1 MDGTENLFLTARRF
15 YRADSDWTVAS
26 GQWQQTAG
34 SSQRSV
40 GSVGLYDY
48 VGSGNYTHDV
58 ITGTHWENGLSLDV
72 QSAQVTGTYGVK
84 RWTRMGSGIDLH
96 VERSAYGYS
105 GSGTK
110 TEGLITGT
118 LTEDGWNRGWD
129 LKLKNYKLIGD
140 RWQVRGNGAGGN
152 SGFWHV
158 GFSGSGAFVGIEP
171 GVVGTATLKYGHQFG
186 FGRSQV
192 WALGRDGGWIR
203 TGGSGSG
210 AGEGF
215 YRYDGSGAYSR
226 PFQGS
231 TLYGVAEESVRDH
244 WGYDFGEMYRITDG
258 GWVTSGSGHADGTY
272 DNSSRY
278 SGSGAVSWSHAGP
291 DYTEQYTSE
300 MEEAGGRGFS
310 SQFTLDWDYAPGRPV
325 NWTWNEGATASQS
338 ATYTYYH
345 DLSNASWQVIGDYAG
360 GNGNYY
366 STYCHPTLF
375 LTETSRASSQRTQFA
390 QSSGGL
396 LSGWSEATGEA
407 TGVLV
412 RQRVGRRRW
421 AIRQQHHPLPV
432 RRGGPAGR
440 RVGQL
445 LLK

>member
-171 GVVGTATLKYGHQFG
+171 GVVGTP
-186 FGRSQV
+186 RS
-192 WALGRDGGWIR
+192 
-203 TGGSGSG
+203 
-210 AGEGF
+210 
-215 YRYDGSGAYSR
+215 
-226 PFQGS
+226 S
-231 TLYGVAEESVRDH
+231 TA
-244 WGYDFGEMYRITDG
+244 I
-258 GWVTSGSGHADGTY
+258 
-272 DNSSRY
+272 NS
-278 SGSGAVSWSHAGP
+278 
-291 DYTEQYTSE
+291 
-300 MEEAGGRGFS
+300 
-310 SQFTLDWDYAPGRPV
+310 
-325 NWTWNEGATASQS
+325 AS
-338 ATYTYYH
+338 
-345 DLSNASWQVIGDYAG
+345 
-360 GNGNYY
+360 
-366 STYCHPTLF
+366 
-375 LTETSRASSQRTQFA
+375 
-390 QSSGGL
+390 
-396 LSGWSEATGEA
+396 GEA
-407 TGVLV
+407 RFGPWAGMAAGFARAAAAAARVKASIVTTAAAAAPTVVPSKAVPCTESPRKASGITGAMISA
-412 RQRVGRRRW
+412 RCIGSPM
-421 AIRQQHHPLPV
+421 A
-432 RRGGPAGR
+432 AG
-440 RVGQL
+440 
-445 LLK
+445 